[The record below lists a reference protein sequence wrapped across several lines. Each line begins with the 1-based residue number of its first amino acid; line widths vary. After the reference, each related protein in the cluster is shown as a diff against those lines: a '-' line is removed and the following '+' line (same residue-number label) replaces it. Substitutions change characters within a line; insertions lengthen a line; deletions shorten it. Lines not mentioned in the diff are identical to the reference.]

1 MASPLEAIIVRFG
14 AEWTGGA
21 AVNRVVSDINRIV
34 ATGKQAGDMLSMTK
48 MLTGIESHDKAI
60 ANSAVALGQWQA
72 NLKMVH
78 GAINSIGTELAT
90 GAITQEEAASRYLQ
104 LGRAAKE
111 IEQEISNAVPA
122 VKGFGASIAGITPQ
136 IIAVGAAV
144 TVAVKAFQA
153 WREAAEM
160 GAVIRQTGES
170 FDFLSKNIYQVPDL
184 LQKMREASRGT
195 ISDMQLM
202 SSFMTLVAGTTP
214 ELGSALAAATPQLLE
229 IAKAANILNPTLGD
243 TTFFFESLA
252 RGIKRSE
259 IRLIDN
265 LGLNLRIGEANKR
278 WAEQLGKTVQELTAE
293 ERQLAIL
300 NETLRVGGQLIDQ
313 VGGKTDSL
321 VDPYLRL
328 AASSENVKNGFREI
342 ASVTFTPVIESL
354 GDLAGGLSEAYQRSQ
369 DTYNALRQMQ
379 QLNMANITGPMP
391 DTGGRWGSQ
400 ATNEYA
406 KAIRDLI
413 RVHDDLG
420 VLEVKS
426 RSFIQDSIVDM
437 MVKSIGPINNV
448 EAAQRASAE
457 AVQGW
462 TNAFGQ
468 LNPAFEK
475 FIGNLASAR
484 RSDQITGA
492 EIRNNLREM
501 FGSEV
506 SFFSAQGQ
514 HMAQIKV
521 GNDQIVVSI
530 NDMVDAYN
538 ELRIARARAF
548 FDPGLE
554 GVTGDADRNI
564 GVDLDPPV
572 SVIREWTDEAKKA
585 AIAAANFNPF
595 DPSASNQ
602 EALWKV
608 AGEHI
613 QKILDDGQAAL
624 DKAKE
629 AADETARKIAEE
641 FAAVRAAQSQM
652 WMNIFAGGNFNSEL
666 VVGDIRNIG
675 SAWVTTSSAT
685 AEQAE
690 KIADLNKEME
700 SARDKLWDMENGIGV
715 QGDKAENTAKKISD
729 LRDEIANYESAI
741 AGMQQGITTSGSQKD
756 FGLNINNLEAYKQF
770 ITMMGEW
777 DAPVDQLSA
786 VAQGLG
792 LISPAAAD
800 AMLKM
805 TLLQGAMDNLNL
817 KLKTGQIDASEIPGA
832 IQGVIAMLE
841 QDKTY
846 GEIVLD
852 LQVKAQVHATQVKR
866 QAQAELS
873 AVRDEYGNVLDMG
886 VGADL
891 TSAEKSMLGWL
902 GMVEGEKPTV
912 QVEADDKAARDT
924 LNTLTS
930 DIEKARPVLSI
941 YGKYIPDPNA
951 PAGTPGG
958 GVPSVPGA
966 PYQPFATG
974 GYIAGQKGRERV
986 IRAHAGEFVLRP
998 EAVDRLGLGFL
1009 SALNRGNVGSQSN
1022 SVTVQSNFYAPVGSS
1037 EVREVVLRSADD
1049 GAKQIG
1055 DLLARGGY
1063 KLR

>member
-60 ANSAVALGQWQA
+60 ANSAVTLGQWQA

-78 GAINSIGTELAT
+78 ASINSIGTELAT

-111 IEQEISNAVPA
+111 IGQEINNAVPA
-122 VKGFGASIAGITPQ
+122 VKGFGASLAGAMPYIV
-136 IIAVGAAV
+136 AVGAAIGI
-144 TVAVKAFQA
+144 AAKGFQE

-184 LQKMREASRGT
+184 LNQMREASRGT

-229 IAKAANILNPTLGD
+229 IAKAANTLNPTLGD

-321 VDPYLRL
+321 IDPYLRL

-342 ASVTFTPVIESL
+342 ASVTFSPVISSL
-354 GDLAGGLSEAYQRSQ
+354 AWLNEGLAAVFIQAN
-369 DTYNALRQMQ
+369 DTYNALRMMQ
-379 QLNMANITGPMP
+379 QLNAAKFTGPI
-391 DTGGRWGSQ
+391 DLGGGQTAEVLAYTR
-400 ATNEYA
+400 
-406 KAIRDLI
+406 AIQDLI
-413 RVHDDLG
+413 RAYDDLG
-420 VLEVKS
+420 ILEVKS
-426 RSFIQDSIVDM
+426 KNFVRESIIQTM
-437 MVKSIGPINNV
+437 MSAVGPIDNV
-448 EAAQRASAE
+448 TNAQQASAQ
-457 AVQGW
+457 ATADW
-462 TNAFGQ
+462 TAAFGQ
-468 LNPAFEK
+468 LNPKFQNFIETWARQDSNITASVGAVKTAFE
-475 FIGNLASAR
+475 
-484 RSDQITGA
+484 Q
-492 EIRNNLREM
+492 M
-501 FGSEV
+501 FGSSV
-506 SFFSAQGQ
+506 KFFSARGGEY
-514 HMAQIKV
+514 AEIIV
-521 GNDQIVVSI
+521 GNDRIVVSLHEI
-530 NDMVDAYN
+530 AQAY
-538 ELRIARARAF
+538 EEIRIARARAL

-602 EALWKV
+602 EALWRV

-629 AADETARKIAEE
+629 ATDETARKIAEE

-652 WMNIFAGGNFNSEL
+652 WMNMFAGGNFNSEL

-690 KIADLNKEME
+690 KLAELNKEME
-700 SARDKLWDMENGIGV
+700 AARDKLWDLENGIGV
-715 QGDKAENTAKKISD
+715 QGDKAESTAEKISD
-729 LRDEIANYESAI
+729 LNAEIANYESVI
-741 AGMQQGITTSGSQKD
+741 AGIQQGITTSSSQQD
-756 FGLNINNLEAYKQF
+756 FGLNVNNLEAYKQF

-777 DAPVDQLSA
+777 NAPVDQLAA

-805 TLLQGAMDNLNL
+805 TLLQGAMDNLNF
-817 KLKTGQIDASEIPGA
+817 KLKTGQIDASEIPEA
-832 IQGVIAMLE
+832 IQGVIAAIE

-846 GEIVLD
+846 SEIVLD
-852 LQVKAQVHATQVKR
+852 LQVKAQVHADQVKV
-866 QAQAELS
+866 QQQLAKS
-873 AVRDEYGNVLDMG
+873 AIRDEYGNVIDIG

-891 TSAEKSMLGWL
+891 TAAEKSMLGWL

-930 DIEKARPVLSI
+930 DIEKANPILSI
-941 YGKYIPDPNA
+941 YGKYIPDPSA
-951 PAGTPGG
+951 PTGTPSGSGG
-958 GVPSVPGA
+958 SVPGI

-974 GYIAGQKGRERV
+974 GYIAGQRGRERV

-1009 SALNRGNVGSQSN
+1009 SALNRGSIGSQSN

>member
-1 MASPLEAIIVRFG
+1 MASPLEAIVVRFG

-34 ATGKQAGDMLSMTK
+34 STGKQAGDMLSMTK

-78 GAINSIGTELAT
+78 SSINSIGTELAT

-153 WREAAEM
+153 WRDAAEM

-184 LQKMREASRGT
+184 LNQMREASRGT

-229 IAKAANILNPTLGD
+229 IAKAANTLNPTLGD

-293 ERQLAIL
+293 ERQMAIL
-300 NETLRVGGQLIDQ
+300 NETIRVGTNLVDQL
-313 VGGKTDSL
+313 GGSIESL
-321 VDPYLRL
+321 TDPYL
-328 AASSENVKNGFREI
+328 K
-342 ASVTFTPVIESL
+342 
-354 GDLAGGLSEAYQRSQ
+354 
-369 DTYNALRQMQ
+369 
-379 QLNMANITGPMP
+379 
-391 DTGGRWGSQ
+391 W
-400 ATNEYA
+400 
-406 KAIRDLI
+406 
-413 RVHDDLG
+413 
-420 VLEVKS
+420 
-426 RSFIQDSIVDM
+426 
-437 MVKSIGPINNV
+437 
-448 EAAQRASAE
+448 AAQTE
-457 AVQGW
+457 
-462 TNAFGQ
+462 NI
-468 LNPAFEK
+468 K
-475 FIGNLASAR
+475 
-484 RSDQITGA
+484 
-492 EIRNNLREM
+492 NNLRELASITFAPLINEAAAASGVWAEFM
-501 FGSEV
+501 QNIIDSRKHMEEFRRKQDQLANSVGDGATKAEQFTFKMQQGFMNLVPEILKTYTYVGQLVRIFEIGTSSAAQFNYIIERIKAGDSLRDIFFEGDALSAPMGNAVKAANDLSVALGGVTAAGMSVPGVLNRIERASIGSTKGMDSSRADVMAEA
-506 SFFSAQGQ
+506 FRRLQFYAEGYRKTMENSAG
-514 HMAQIKV
+514 A
-521 GNDQIVVSI
+521 GNTF
-530 NDMVDAYN
+530 A
-538 ELRIARARAF
+538 EGAAKIARN
-548 FDPGLE
+548 LE
-554 GVTGDADRNI
+554 LQASAHDR
-564 GVDLDPPV
+564 
-572 SVIREWTDEAKKA
+572 
-585 AIAAANFNPF
+585 AAA
-595 DPSASNQ
+595 AAERYA
-602 EALWKV
+602 EA
-608 AGEHI
+608 
-613 QKILDDGQAAL
+613 AAA
-624 DKAKE
+624 AKE
-629 AADETARKIAEE
+629 S
-641 FAAVRAAQSQM
+641 QSQA
-652 WMNIFAGGNFNSEL
+652 WMDIFAGGNFNSEL

-675 SAWVTTSSAT
+675 TAWVTTSSAT

-690 KIADLNKEME
+690 QLADLNKEME
-700 SARDKLWDMENGIGV
+700 KAKDKLWDMENGIGV

-741 AGMQQGITTSGSQKD
+741 AGMQQGITATSSQKD

-817 KLKTGQIDASEIPGA
+817 KLKTGQIDASEIPEA
-832 IQGVIAMLE
+832 IQGVIAALE

-852 LQVKAQVHATQVKR
+852 LQVKAQVHADQVKR

-891 TSAEKSMLGWL
+891 TAAEKSMLGWL

-924 LNTLTS
+924 VNTLTS
-930 DIEKARPVLSI
+930 DIEKANPVLSI
-941 YGKYIPDPNA
+941 YGKYIPDPKA
-951 PAGTPGG
+951 PTGTPGG

-1049 GAKQIG
+1049 GAKQIA
-1055 DLLARGGY
+1055 DILARGGY

>member
-34 ATGKQAGDMLSMTK
+34 STGKQAGDMLSMTK
-48 MLTGIESHDKAI
+48 MLTGIESNDKAI

-111 IEQEISNAVPA
+111 IEREINNAVPA
-122 VKGFGASIAGITPQ
+122 VKGFGASLAGVMPYIV
-136 IIAVGAAV
+136 AVGAAIGI
-144 TVAVKAFQA
+144 AAKAFQE

-170 FDFLSKNIYQVPDL
+170 FDFLSKNIYQVPNL
-184 LQKMREASRGT
+184 LNQMREASRGT

-214 ELGSALAAATPQLLE
+214 ELGTALANATPQLLE
-229 IAKAANILNPTLGD
+229 IAKAANTLNPTLGD

-293 ERQLAIL
+293 ERQMAIL
-300 NETLRVGGQLIDQ
+300 NETIRVGTQLVDQ
-313 VGGKTDSL
+313 LGGSIDSL
-321 VDPYLRL
+321 TDPYLKWS
-328 AASSENVKNGFREI
+328 AQTENIK
-342 ASVTFTPVIESL
+342 
-354 GDLAGGLSEAYQRSQ
+354 
-369 DTYNALRQMQ
+369 
-379 QLNMANITGPMP
+379 
-391 DTGGRWGSQ
+391 
-400 ATNEYA
+400 
-406 KAIRDLI
+406 
-413 RVHDDLG
+413 
-420 VLEVKS
+420 
-426 RSFIQDSIVDM
+426 
-437 MVKSIGPINNV
+437 
-448 EAAQRASAE
+448 
-457 AVQGW
+457 
-462 TNAFGQ
+462 
-468 LNPAFEK
+468 
-475 FIGNLASAR
+475 
-484 RSDQITGA
+484 
-492 EIRNNLREM
+492 NNLRELASISFAPLVDGASQAAGEWATFFEIVTEGIKEM
-501 FGSEV
+501 NDDAAKGGGSSSYTTGLIKAMV
-506 SFFSAQGQ
+506 SDLPSVGPI
-514 HMAQIKV
+514 MKV
-521 GNDQIVVSI
+521 
-530 NDMVDAYN
+530 VDAFGLLTDGISEFN
-538 ELRIARARAF
+538 NAIRMADAGIGFQTWLISLSEKVDDQFINRWLRLAGLPPIDLTGRIKGIEAYMNLFA
-548 FDPGLE
+548 PGLE
-554 GVTGDADRNI
+554 SSSRDVWEEMEESARSSAGA
-564 GVDLDPPV
+564 L
-572 SVIREWTDEAKKA
+572 SEWTDEAKKA

-602 EALWKV
+602 EALWRV

-641 FAAVRAAQSQM
+641 FAAVRAVQSQM
-652 WMNIFAGGNFNSEL
+652 WMDIFAGGNFNSEL

-690 KIADLNKEME
+690 KLAELNKEME
-700 SARDKLWDMENGIGV
+700 KARDKLWDLENGIGV
-715 QGDKAENTAKKISD
+715 QGDKAESTAKKISD
-729 LRDEIANYESAI
+729 LNAEIANYESVI
-741 AGMQQGITTSGSQKD
+741 AGIQQGITTSSSQKD
-756 FGLNINNLEAYKQF
+756 FGLNVNNLEAYKQF

-777 DAPVDQLSA
+777 NAPVDQLAA

-805 TLLQGAMDNLNL
+805 TLLQGAMDNLNF

-841 QDKTY
+841 QDKSY

-852 LQVKAQVHATQVKR
+852 LQVKAQVHADQVNVQQQLAK
-866 QAQAELS
+866 S
-873 AVRDEYGNVLDMG
+873 AIRDEYGNVIDIG

-891 TSAEKSMLGWL
+891 TAAEKSMLGWL

-941 YGKYIPDPNA
+941 YGKYIPDPNT
-951 PAGTPGG
+951 PAGAPTGNIPG
-958 GVPSVPGA
+958 S

-974 GYIAGQKGRERV
+974 GYIAGQRGRERV
-986 IRAHAGEFVLRP
+986 IRAHAGEFVMRP

-1009 SALNRGNVGSQSN
+1009 SALNRGSIGSQSN